1 MAQFIQKFADRRD
14 YEASEHQYPNVSLIE
29 DEGLVYT
36 MESPEPDVLLNANK
50 IKWNVTD
57 GQNRTSVDYP
67 SISFADAQ
75 TLINALNNP
84 KDYNVTATINFNYAD
99 KTVLEN
105 AEVEFN
111 TRESNF
117 VVYAVNGKNQIWV
130 ADISLFSNTKSPAPV
145 YNAVLIDVDNDGNWK
160 TAKWEINYTIENAR

>member
-1 MAQFIQKFADRRD
+1 MANFIQKFADRRE

-29 DEGLVYT
+29 DEGLEYT
-36 MESPEPDVLLNANK
+36 MEQPEPDVLLDANR

-117 VVYAVNGKNQIWV
+117 EVYAVNGKNQIWV
-130 ADISLFSNTKSPAPV
+130 ADISLFSNTRAPL

-160 TAKWEINYTIENAR
+160 TAKWEISYTIENAR

>member
-36 MESPEPDVLLNANK
+36 MEQPEPDVLLNGSK

-57 GQNRTSVDYP
+57 GVDRTSVDYP

-75 TLINALNNP
+75 TLINALNDDRN
-84 KDYNVTATINFNYAD
+84 YTVTATINFNYQD

-105 AEVEFN
+105 AECWLEAVETNEITAYFSTDKGDFTICN
-111 TRESNF
+111 IN
-117 VVYAVNGKNQIWV
+117 
-130 ADISLFSNTKSPAPV
+130 LFSNTKAPV
-145 YNAVLIDVDNDGNWK
+145 YNAVEIDVAGATYQ
-160 TAKWEINYTIENAR
+160 TATWEINYTIENAR

>member
-1 MAQFIQKFADRRD
+1 MAQFIQKFANRRD

-29 DEGLVYT
+29 DEGLEYQW
-36 MESPEPDVLLNANK
+36 EQPEPDVLLNANK

-57 GQNRTSVDYP
+57 GQSRTSVDYP

-84 KDYNVTATINFNYAD
+84 NDYTVTATINFNYND

-111 TRESNF
+111 TLESNF

-130 ADISLFSNTKSPAPV
+130 ADISLFSNTRAAA

>member
-1 MAQFIQKFADRRD
+1 MANFIQKFADRKE

-36 MESPEPDVLLNANK
+36 MEQPEPDVLLDGSK

-75 TLINALNNP
+75 TLINALNAP
-84 KDYNVTATINFNYAD
+84 KDYNVTATVTINDGGKVNYTDVECGLEAVSSSEMTAYFNID
-99 KTVLEN
+99 KS
-105 AEVEFN
+105 EV
-111 TRESNF
+111 TICS
-117 VVYAVNGKNQIWV
+117 
-130 ADISLFSNTKSPAPV
+130 ISLFYNSKSPA
-145 YNAVLIDVDNDGNWK
+145 YNAVDIAVSKADYKNA
-160 TAKWEINYTIENAR
+160 TWEINYTIENAR

>member
-1 MAQFIQKFADRRD
+1 MAQFIQKFANRRD

-57 GQNRTSVDYP
+57 GQNRSSLDYP

-84 KDYNVTATINFNYAD
+84 KDYNVTATINFNYQD

-105 AEVEFN
+105 AECWFKVVSSSEIQAYFN
-111 TRESNF
+111 ID
-117 VVYAVNGKNQIWV
+117 KNETTICN
-130 ADISLFSNTKSPAPV
+130 IGLFSSTKSPA
-145 YNAVLIDVDNDGNWK
+145 YNAATVSVGNAMYRNA
-160 TAKWEINYTIENAR
+160 TWEINYTIENAL

>member
-1 MAQFIQKFADRRD
+1 MAQFIQKFANRRD

-29 DEGLVYT
+29 DEGLEYQW
-36 MESPEPDVLLNANK
+36 EQPEPDVLLNANK

-57 GQNRTSVDYP
+57 GQSRTSVDYP

-84 KDYNVTATINFNYAD
+84 NDYTVTATINFNYND

-130 ADISLFSNTKSPAPV
+130 ADISLFNNSRSAA